1 MSLTQKQL
9 ETLQEL
15 ADQDV
20 FTWIMETVGDTIT
33 NEWKAGTDVE
43 AREQAHAKFL
53 ALRDVRR
60 QIRKLIGRNDD
71 G

>member
-1 MSLTQKQL
+1 MLTAKQIEML
-9 ETLQEL
+9 KEL

-20 FTWIMETVGDTIT
+20 FTMIMETVGDSIT
-33 NEWKAGTDVE
+33 QEWRAGTDVE
-43 AREQAHAKFL
+43 ARELSHAKFM

-60 QIRKLIGRNDD
+60 QIRKLVGAKDD